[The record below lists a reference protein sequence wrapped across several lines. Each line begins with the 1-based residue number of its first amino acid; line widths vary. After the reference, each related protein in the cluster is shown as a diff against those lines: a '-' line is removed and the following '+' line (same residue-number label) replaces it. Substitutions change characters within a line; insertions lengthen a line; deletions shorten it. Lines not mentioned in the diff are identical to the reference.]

1 MNKYTLLRLRCNILI
16 RKFILN
22 SLLSVLRP
30 SNKLV
35 IIISQNLDKHIVAYH
50 KRIHNIYASKFHLNL
65 VN

>member
-35 IIISQNLDKHIVAYH
+35 IIISQNLDKHIVVYH
-50 KRIHNIYASKFHLNL
+50 KRIHNIYASKFHFNL